1 MNPWCRFPFAW
12 CEIFMS
18 AYPQIFR
25 LRQKFARPTVEDIP
39 GEVRRQLAS
48 LNLAEQVK
56 PGQSVAITAG
66 SRGIANIAVIIRA
79 AVEYMQSIGTK
90 PFIVPAMG
98 SHGGGTAEGQ
108 QEMLAG
114 YNVTEAFCGCPIR
127 ASMETVVVCEAAEGF
142 PVHFDR
148 QAYEADHVLVVGRV
162 KPHTKFA
169 GAIESGLMKMM
180 LIGLGKHNGAWIY
193 HAAIEDY
200 SFDQIVRSV
209 AGEVLKKCHIL
220 AGLAIIENAYDET
233 AQITA
238 VPADQIERRERE
250 LLVQAKEWMPRL
262 PFRKVDILF
271 VDEMGKNISGVGI
284 DANLIGR
291 KFDDNKALENEY
303 PKVRRLVARS
313 LTPESH
319 GNAIGIGLVDFAPQ
333 RLMDQIDERV
343 TRINA
348 LTSGHVSGAKKPL
361 VYESDRD
368 ILDAAIPT
376 IGLTPRENAGILW
389 IRNTLDIIEVECSAV
404 YLEAARE
411 RDDLEVISG
420 LRDWPFDAAGNLPAS
435 QKAMV
440 GK

>member
-1 MNPWCRFPFAW
+1 MP
-12 CEIFMS
+12 

-25 LRQKFARPTVEDIP
+25 LRQKFARPRVEDVP
-39 GEVRRQLAS
+39 GEVKRQLAS
-48 LNLAEQVK
+48 LHLGQQVK
-56 PGQSVAITAG
+56 PGASVAITAG
-66 SRGIANIAVIIRA
+66 SRGIANIAVIIRT
-79 AVEYMQSIGTK
+79 AVEYLQSIGAK

-108 QEMLAG
+108 VEMLAG

-127 ASMETVVVCEAAEGF
+127 SSMETVVVCQAPEGF
-142 PVHFDR
+142 PVHFDK

-180 LIGLGKHNGAWIY
+180 LIGLGKHNGAWVY
-193 HAAIEDY
+193 HAAIEDF

-209 AGEVLKKCHIL
+209 AGEVLKKCNIL

-238 VPADQIERRERE
+238 VPAAQIEQRERE

-291 KFDDNKALENEY
+291 KFDDNKALEDEF

-333 RLMDQIDERV
+333 RLIDQIDEHV

-361 VYESDRD
+361 VYDSDQQ

-389 IRNTLDIIEVECSAV
+389 ISNTLDIIEVECSAV
-404 YLEAARE
+404 YLNAARE

-420 LRDWPFDAAGNLPAS
+420 LRDWPFDASGNLPAL
-435 QKAMV
+435 QKALAKK
-440 GK
+440 G

>member
-1 MNPWCRFPFAW
+1 MPAF
-12 CEIFMS
+12 
-18 AYPQIFR
+18 PQIFR
-25 LRQKFARPTVEDIP
+25 LRQKFARPRVEDIP
-39 GEVRRQLAS
+39 GEVQRQLAS
-48 LNLAEQVK
+48 LNLASQVK
-56 PGQSVAITAG
+56 PGQTVAITAG

-79 AVEYMQSIGTK
+79 AVQYLQSLGAK
-90 PFIVPAMG
+90 PYIVPAMG

-108 QEMLAG
+108 LEVLSNYG
-114 YNVTEAFCGCPIR
+114 ITEAYCGCPIR
-127 ASMETVVVCEAAEGF
+127 ANMETIIVCQAPEGF
-142 PVHFDR
+142 PVHFDKE
-148 QAYEADHVLVVGRV
+148 ASLADHVLVVGRV

-180 LIGLGKHNGAWIY
+180 LIGLGKHNGAWVY
-193 HAAIEDY
+193 HAAIEDF

-209 AGEVLKKCHIL
+209 AGEVLKKCNIL

-238 VPADQIERRERE
+238 VPAAQIEEREKE

-291 KFDDNKALENEY
+291 KFDDNKALENEF

-333 RLMDQIDERV
+333 RLMDQIDEHV

-361 VYESDRD
+361 VYNSDRE
-368 ILDAAIPT
+368 ILEAAIPT

-404 YLEAARE
+404 YLAAARE

-420 LRDWPFDAAGNLPAS
+420 LRDWPFDAHGNLPDS
-435 QKAMV
+435 QKSLA
-440 GK
+440 